1 MTTTLPIV
9 GVVEEILLRMCD
21 ALALKFTV
29 RDDGSTS
36 TTALD
41 SSASTSSQPSIT
53 SKLYTMLQTDLYQLI
68 VNYAKPMEGVVQSSI
83 PFIEGER
90 LHITTCPLKGLP
102 PLPHGNAVA
111 MTCRILGAE
120 GMTLLLAATLT
131 ENRVLIH
138 STNMAH
144 VAMVAEVITALI
156 FPFTWQLPYI
166 PVLPKDMLEIL
177 EAPLPFFL
185 GVPTVSLQQV
195 DKTLL
200 SDIVVVDLDDVTS
213 FTDYDARYVKMNET
227 ITGK

>member
-41 SSASTSSQPSIT
+41 SSVSTSSQPSIT
-53 SKLYTMLQTDLYQLI
+53 SKLYTMLQTDLYHLI
-68 VNYAKPMEGVVQSSI
+68 VNYAKPMEGVVHSSI

-213 FTDYDARYVKMNET
+213 FTDYDARYVK
-227 ITGK
+227 